1 MVNMTTDTQKNF
13 EKNHPFITDALTG
26 VLKNDYDE
34 KAIKEERASTK
45 K

>member
-1 MVNMTTDTQKNF
+1 MTTDIQKDF
-13 EKNHPFITDALTG
+13 EKLYPFITDNLTG